1 VKSVFVDSSA
11 FYAVLTTTDP
21 FYPQAR
27 ALFEQAERERWTL
40 LTTNYVVHE
49 TWALLQARMGWK
61 AVDDFLDVFLPL
73 CRVEFVDPVLH
84 AAGVARCRQ
93 AHLREL
99 SLTDCVSFEFMR
111 THDITEAIAHDAHF
125 AHEKIALP

>member
-1 VKSVFVDSSA
+1 VKTVFVDSSA

-21 FYPQAR
+21 FYPRAR
-27 ALFEQAERERWTL
+27 ALFEQAEREHWTL

-49 TWALLQARMGWK
+49 TWALLQTRMGWK

-99 SLTDCVSFEFMR
+99 SLTDCISFEFMKQR
-111 THDITEAIAHDAHF
+111 GLTEAIVNDAHF
-125 AHEKIALP
+125 AREQIKLP